1 MLLFIMR
8 QFVDEESGEWRAAE
22 RLTELTHV
30 ILTGETKVSRKC
42 ELEAINYT
50 EQVKNDCH

>member
-1 MLLFIMR
+1 MQ
-8 QFVDEESGEWRAAE
+8 QFVDEESGEWRAVE

-42 ELEAINYT
+42 ELEGINYT